1 MNFANQDSQDS
12 QDSALNSESIMEQ
25 SMEMLYDMVISPME
39 NHLDVDDLKTLG
51 LIGITFQIMAEKAH
65 AYEKIVGES
74 HTEQTPQDFSRN

>member
-12 QDSALNSESIMEQ
+12 ALDSESIMEQ
-25 SMEMLYDMVISPME
+25 SMSILFDMVINPMQE
-39 NHLDVDDLKTLG
+39 KLDVEDLQTLG
-51 LIGITFQIMAEKAH
+51 LIGVAFKIMAEKAH